1 MQTNSDKDFQDLRD
15 KVNRVDQRMEETVLP
30 TLTDIKKTLKGM
42 SFVSKSDYD
51 KDREAYALWKESVEN
66 FMNNAKP
73 AVKFFA
79 ALNSRWTQILIG
91 GLIVGAI
98 VAVASQINKIGIFS

>member
-30 TLTDIKKTLKGM
+30 TLEDIKKTLGKM
-42 SFVSKSDYD
+42 AFVKQADYD
-51 KDREAYALWKESVEN
+51 KDMEAYLLWKQKVEG
-66 FMNNAKP
+66 FMTDAKP
-73 AVKFFA
+73 SVRFFS

-98 VAVASQINKIGIFS
+98 VAVGSQINKIGIF

>member
-51 KDREAYALWKESVEN
+51 KDKEAYTLWKEGVEE

-73 AVKFFA
+73 SVKFFA

-98 VAVASQINKIGIFS
+98 VAVASQINKIGIF